1 MESYIFKTVIFVSLI
16 IYGLIRMPFMKK
28 CKLKQNIKSENLS
41 YEKFKVFIAWLGMV
55 LVPIIFVFSN
65 VFIKFDMNLPVYIR
79 ILGVMGL
86 IADAIFFYYIHKEL
100 SDNWSPVLE
109 IKAEQKLIKT
119 GVYKYI
125 RHPMYTQCW
134 LWVFFTGIVAS
145 NWFVLVFG
153 LVTWGFLYFT
163 RVFNEE
169 KMMLGEFGTEYSDY
183 MKQTGRIF
191 PKIF

>member
-1 MESYIFKTVIFVSLI
+1 
-16 IYGLIRMPFMKK
+16 
-28 CKLKQNIKSENLS
+28 
-41 YEKFKVFIAWLGMV
+41 
-55 LVPIIFVFSN
+55 
-65 VFIKFDMNLPVYIR
+65 
-79 ILGVMGL
+79 
-86 IADAIFFYYIHKEL
+86 
-100 SDNWSPVLE
+100 
-109 IKAEQKLIKT
+109 
-119 GVYKYI
+119 
-125 RHPMYTQCW
+125 MYTQCW